1 MHCNAEKERKE
12 HFIIDCERDFRHSQV
27 PKYLQHV
34 FKPNKRY
41 RKPKGQSRIDNPEKL
56 ATLVTQDTGG
66 RQTKQKTQQRKLKKD
81 EQRGPHQ
88 KSGVNP
94 GARVE

>member
-1 MHCNAEKERKE
+1 MTIQRNW
-12 HFIIDCERDFRHSQV
+12 
-27 PKYLQHV
+27 QHWLH
-34 FKPNKRY
+34 KTQDEDKQN
-41 RKPKGQSRIDNPEKL
+41 KGQSRIDNPEKL

-66 RQTKQKTQQRKLKKD
+66 RQTKQKTQHRKLKKD